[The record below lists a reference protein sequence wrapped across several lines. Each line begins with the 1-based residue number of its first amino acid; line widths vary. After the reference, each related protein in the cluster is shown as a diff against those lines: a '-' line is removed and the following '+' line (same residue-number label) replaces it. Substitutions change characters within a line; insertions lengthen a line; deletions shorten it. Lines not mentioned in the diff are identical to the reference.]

1 MRMTASAP
9 RCPTRIDPVTQ
20 AAPQRQARGRQRIEA
35 ILDAADRVI
44 RRQETLDLSLQA
56 VAEEARLPSAS
67 LYHYFSTSQSL
78 LVELARRYMVAFE
91 ALAARRIDHDRLEQW
106 DDLCAFHADLA
117 LRFYHEHPVAMRLL
131 LGPECGWEIR
141 AADHATNRR
150 IGGLYYRKLI
160 QHFVVAES
168 RVLEDAFAVSVTIA
182 DAVWALSFARSRR
195 VEPAMAAEALRARLA
210 YLRLYIGRYV
220 EKRAAPLEG

>member
-1 MRMTASAP
+1 MS
-9 RCPTRIDPVTQ
+9 Q
-20 AAPQRQARGRQRIEA
+20 AAPHRQARGRQRIET
-35 ILDAADRVI
+35 ILDAADRVV
-44 RRQETLDLSLQA
+44 RRQGSLDVSLQA
-56 VAEEARLPSAS
+56 VAEEARLPPAS
-67 LYHYFSTSQSL
+67 LYHYFSSSQAL
-78 LVELARRYMVAFE
+78 LAELARRYMGAFE
-91 ALAARRIDHDRLEQW
+91 VLAAHRIDHDRLAHW
-106 DDLCAFHADLA
+106 GDLCAFHADLA

-168 RVLEDAFAVSVTIA
+168 QVLEDAFAVSVTIA
-182 DAVWALSFARSRR
+182 DAVWALSFARSGA
-195 VEPAMAAEALRARLA
+195 VEPAMAQEALRARLA
-210 YLRLYIGRYV
+210 YLHLYVGPHV